1 MFAVCNMFTGQGA
14 EALYDRLFNSSAEVE
29 ALMRGISGFVS
40 YTMVRTEEGGY
51 SVVVVENQS
60 DLPEVAKVAGGY
72 IQQLAAEIGPIDPP
86 VSHIG
91 PVGLHL

>member
-14 EALYDRLFNSSAEVE
+14 GSLYDRLFDSTTEVE
-29 ALMRGISGFVS
+29 ALMRGIPGFVS

-51 SVVVVENQS
+51 SLVVVENQA
-60 DLPEVAKVAGGY
+60 DLPEVAKIAGGY
-72 IQQLAAEIGPIDPP
+72 IQQLGAEIGPIDPP

-91 PVGLHL
+91 SVGLHL